1 MMGKVKSE
9 KYRKGLEVW
18 RNIYCTVIPLIITAG
33 YLFAFFKYGFCIWN
47 SKNFGSTLTSIITFV
62 SIIISFFGVLLTILI
77 SAREKSGLIDYF
89 LHTADKSAFIKA
101 IRELIICGLSTV
113 IIAALLFGY
122 DILQQKVIVLLVLL
136 GIFCLIRFS
145 ALTYRFTN
153 ILLMLFVGEKKNVR
167 KKEGKTISPEEL
179 DNLNHVIPQK

>member
-1 MMGKVKSE
+1 MRAKVKN
-9 KYRKGLEVW
+9 KKDNKGLEAW
-18 RNIYCTVIPLIITAG
+18 RNIYCTVIPLIMTAG

-47 SKNFGSTLTSIITFV
+47 SENFGNTLTSIITFV

-77 SAREKSGLIDYF
+77 SAREKSELIDYF
-89 LHTADKSAFIKA
+89 LNTADKNAFIRS

-122 DILQQKVIVLLVLL
+122 DILQQNIIVFLVLL

-153 ILLMLFVGEKKNVR
+153 ILLMLFVGEKKKVG
-167 KKEGKTISPEEL
+167 KKEGKTIGEKEL
-179 DNLNHVIPQK
+179 DNLHRTIG

>member
-1 MMGKVKSE
+1 MMEKEKSKKVNQVLE
-9 KYRKGLEVW
+9 LWRKT
-18 RNIYCTVIPLIITAG
+18 YCFVIPLIITGA
-33 YLFAFFKYGFCIWN
+33 YLFAFLKYGFCIWD

-77 SAREKSGLIDYF
+77 SAREKSELINYF
-89 LHTADKSAFIKA
+89 LRTADKGAFIRA

-122 DILQQKVIVLLVLL
+122 DILQQEAIVCLVLL

-153 ILLMLFVGEKKNVR
+153 ILLMLFVGEKKSIGKR
-167 KKEGKTISPEEL
+167 EGKTISAEEL
-179 DNLNHVIPQK
+179 DKLNRIIK